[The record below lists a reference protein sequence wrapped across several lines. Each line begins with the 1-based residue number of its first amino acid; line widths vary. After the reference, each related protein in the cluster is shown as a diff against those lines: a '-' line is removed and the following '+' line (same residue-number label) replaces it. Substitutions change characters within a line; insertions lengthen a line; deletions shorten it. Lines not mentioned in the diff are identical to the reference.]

1 MERRTPR
8 GSRNEN
14 PKSPMRRVAG
24 CGIEGWDGDGF
35 VRCARKTG
43 GESESWDGVWRRGE
57 MSFSRDGARCSGPQ
71 KLGNCVEAR
80 YLRYRGSQVQ
90 LRYPRHLAEGRLGAL
105 WVCCGCWKRRT
116 GDVVS
121 QWFSALAH

>member
-1 MERRTPR
+1 MHQAWSNRLKGSGEGTERESVMERRAPH

-71 KLGNCVEAR
+71 N
-80 YLRYRGSQVQ
+80 LR
-90 LRYPRHLAEGRLGAL
+90 
-105 WVCCGCWKRRT
+105 
-116 GDVVS
+116 
-121 QWFSALAH
+121 